1 MAPTVRIGGM
11 QPPLSGFAGFAPP
24 FTVRAVHDDSQ
35 TAGTRPGMFAAMA
48 ATLGLGHGGADTMR
62 LPTSSTCFN
71 LLKLPV
77 YATRARLKERLLY
90 AIRSNAG
97 FELS

>member
-1 MAPTVRIGGM
+1 VQPTDAADAAPSATGF
-11 QPPLSGFAGFAPP
+11 LS
-24 FTVRAVHDDSQ
+24 
-35 TAGTRPGMFAAMA
+35 
-48 ATLGLGHGGADTMR
+48 TLARSVGLGRDGPDTMH
-62 LPTSSTCFN
+62 LPTASTCFN

-77 YATRARLKERLLY
+77 YSSQARLKERLLY